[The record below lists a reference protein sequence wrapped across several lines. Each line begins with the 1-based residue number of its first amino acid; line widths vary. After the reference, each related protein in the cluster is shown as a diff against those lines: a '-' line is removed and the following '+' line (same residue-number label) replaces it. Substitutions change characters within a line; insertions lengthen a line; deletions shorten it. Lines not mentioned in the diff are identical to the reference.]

1 MPTLQPAPEIDS
13 SGLSRS
19 LISRLLRT
27 DVVRVLRRA
36 LRPLPDDG
44 RPLLIACSGGPDST
58 ALLVGLAVLQPA
70 LGRPLHV
77 ACVDHGLRTS
87 ALDEADSVLACAA
100 RFGVAG
106 TMLRVTVP
114 AGASLQ
120 AQARVARYRALTTLA
135 RELDIPYLCVA
146 HTRDD
151 QTETMLMRWLGGAGT
166 RGLSGMRPRSRRGPA
181 GSHELILLRPLLSV
195 SRAQITAF
203 LEHASIATAPLP
215 FADPS
220 NRDPRYLRTR
230 LRFEV
235 LPQLRGLAPH
245 LDQHLFELSDQL
257 RADADC
263 LDELAQQAVAR
274 LLALPPNSMDPG
286 PAAVLVLP
294 VRELMQLPQAILT
307 RVLRQLVGT
316 GLSARNLAALRGL
329 CASTAGRKW
338 LDLPGCGRVERCR
351 DRLLIPRVLPAPMA
365 TSSPLSQAADPCQF
379 TQILDGWEGNA

>member
-1 MPTLQPAPEIDS
+1 MDS
-13 SGLSRS
+13 SSLSRS
-19 LISRLLRT
+19 LVSRLLRT
-27 DVVRVLRRA
+27 DVVRALRRA
-36 LRPLPDDG
+36 LRPLPGDG

-58 ALLVGLAVLQPA
+58 ALLVGLALLQPE
-70 LGRPLHV
+70 LGRLLHV
-77 ACVDHGLRTS
+77 ACVDHGLRAS
-87 ALDEADSVLACAA
+87 AAHEADSVLACAA

-106 TMLRVTVP
+106 TVLRIKVP
-114 AGASLQ
+114 DGASLQ
-120 AQARVARYRALTTLA
+120 AQARAARYRALTTLA

-151 QTETMLMRWLGGAGT
+151 QAETMLMRWLGGAGT
-166 RGLSGMRPRSRRGPA
+166 RGLSGMSQRSRRGLA
-181 GSHELILLRPLLSV
+181 GRHELVLLRPLLSV

-220 NRDPRYLRTR
+220 NRNPRYLRTR

-274 LLALPPNSMDPG
+274 LLALPPNSLAPG

-294 VRELMQLPQAILT
+294 VRELTQLPQAILT
-307 RVLRQLVGT
+307 RVLRQLAGT

-329 CASTAGRKW
+329 CASTAGRKC

-365 TSSPLSQAADPCQF
+365 TSSPLSQAADPGQF